1 MSNPFAMPEIQESH
15 TPGQTKYR
23 VKRLGVL
30 SVGIFTATAAALFS
44 FLAMGVVFFLAMV
57 FGAAPGRLGANEFGT
72 GIGALIV
79 APLIYGVLGFIVGI
93 LQAVVYNIIA
103 GMSGGIEIEL
113 GRN

>member
-30 SVGIFTATAAALFS
+30 SVGIFTATAVALGS
-44 FLAMGVVFFLAMV
+44 FLAIGIVVFFAMV
-57 FGAAPGRLGANEFGT
+57 LGASPGRLGASEFGT
-72 GIGALIV
+72 GVGALIL
-79 APLIYGVLGFIVGI
+79 APLIYGALGFIGGI